1 MAGAPIDPHDVA
13 RESYLFWREKGLDH
27 LHACAWLGN
36 EDGETSFR
44 LGVVGDHGEAFGP
57 AQHHLP
63 RIKQIMKGTGI
74 DMKSASHFDQLRGIY
89 WEVTEG
95 PYKAVW
101 PAFVATNSMVE
112 AIAVLVRRFEQS
124 GSQERDIRRR
134 TNLGNYWL
142 HEFAGLA

>member
-36 EDGETSFR
+36 EDGETSFGR
-44 LGVVGDHGEAFGP
+44 RPGDHGEAFGP
-57 AQHHLP
+57 AQHHMP
-63 RIKQIMKGTGI
+63 RIKTILEATGI
-74 DMKSASHFDQLRGIY
+74 DMRTAPHFDQLRGIY

-95 PYKAVW
+95 PYKKVW
-101 PAFVATNSMVE
+101 PAFLATASMVE

-124 GSQERDIRRR
+124 ANQERDIRRR

-142 HEFAGLA
+142 HEFAGLT

>member
-1 MAGAPIDPHDVA
+1 MLPERAICFGVKRASITFMPARGLATRTVRHPSGWVLSAIMA
-13 RESYLFWREKGLDH
+13 R
-27 LHACAWLGN
+27 
-36 EDGETSFR
+36 R
-44 LGVVGDHGEAFGP
+44 LVLP
-57 AQHHLP
+57 STTLP

-134 TNLGNYWL
+134 TNLGNYWAN
-142 HEFAGLA
+142 EFAGLA